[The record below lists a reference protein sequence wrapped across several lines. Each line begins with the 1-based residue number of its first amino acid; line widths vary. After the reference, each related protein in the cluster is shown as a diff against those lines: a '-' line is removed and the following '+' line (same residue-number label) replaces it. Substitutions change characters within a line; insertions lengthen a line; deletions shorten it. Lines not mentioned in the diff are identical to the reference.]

1 MKTSELFQKEIG
13 YITNPT
19 IQQIVADTLDASPEC
34 ITKIPASSSGRYHPS
49 YSLGEGGL
57 VRHIKA
63 AVGIAHCL
71 IETENFKN
79 LVLGNEFANEDKIPN
94 YKDCAY
100 AALILHDCMKPDDS
114 PKHRTRFDHPILA
127 AELFKETAKKYINLD
142 NMEYMKIVISLI
154 YYAVAS
160 HMGEWNTARYAK
172 GIVLPKPQNGLDNFV
187 HLCDYL
193 GSRKFLDFNF
203 DKYFEN
209 SSKTFLKY

>member
-34 ITKIPASSSGRYHPS
+34 IQEIPSSSSGKYHPS

-57 VRHIKA
+57 VRHIKS

-79 LVLGNEFANEDKIPN
+79 LVLGNEFVEEDKIPI

-100 AALILHDCMKPDDS
+100 AALIIHYCMKPDDS

-142 NMEYMKIVISLI
+142 NMEYMKIVIPLI
-154 YYAVAS
+154 YNAVAS

-172 GIVLPKPQNGLDNFV
+172 DIILPTPKNGLDNFV

-209 SSKTFLKY
+209 YP